1 VFCGSVA
8 CLLASPSMSPAVFW
22 SAVLLSP
29 GSIPCVHA
37 LLLVA
42 RFLNSVGVGS
52 FPLFTLFCLGLVLI
66 YAPHLLRFIRI
77 IDVDRLAEERAC
89 SLSLCLLKAVICSVC
104 FFGCGDLSSA
114 FFVLAS

>member
-1 VFCGSVA
+1 MFCGSVA

-52 FPLFTLFCLGLVLI
+52 FPLFTLFCLGLVLM

-77 IDVDRLAEERAC
+77 IDLDRLAEEHAC
-89 SLSLCLLKAVICSVC
+89 SLSLCLLKAVFCSVC
-104 FFGCGDLSSA
+104 FLGCGDLSSA
-114 FFVLAS
+114 FFVSAS